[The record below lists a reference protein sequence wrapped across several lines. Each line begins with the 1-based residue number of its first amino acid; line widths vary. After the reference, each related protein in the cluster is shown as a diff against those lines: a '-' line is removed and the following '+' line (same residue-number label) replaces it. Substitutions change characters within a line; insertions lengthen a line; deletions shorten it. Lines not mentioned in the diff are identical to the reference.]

1 MKKRVF
7 FLLLAAL
14 MMPLA
19 MNAQQNVSVHIDT
32 TINACT
38 SYTWPVNGTTYT
50 VTGVHT
56 AIVGDTLYI
65 LDLTINPVY
74 TEIISTPIQGGCS
87 YTWGDSVITT
97 NGTHTQ
103 TFQSQAGCDS
113 TVTITLSLATSA
125 TKAYTVTACE
135 SYIWKGDTLTTS
147 GTTIINDNSNPLCDS
162 ILTLNLT
169 IIEPEQKAY
178 DTTISACESTRF
190 RWSPQSSWINISQD
204 GYTITSE
211 AYSQTSAA
219 TLDRFHPRTVERCF
233 DSLVTI
239 HFNIKSKNYTT
250 LNEKACDELTISVFG
265 KDYTYYYSKN
275 DTITGAKGVNG
286 CDSVVYMNV
295 TINKTPEVYISGDLR
310 VAPGS
315 NATLYANS
323 NQTVNYTWSN
333 GSTAESITLTNVQA
347 NTEVSLNGKN
357 VSTGCE
363 STSHVTIMA
372 NLAIDGVN
380 DDMLQIYPNPTT
392 AQINI
397 NSTESLKN
405 VSIFNLMGQQVINA
419 GTANVIDLGNLNNGS
434 YVVRIEMNNG
444 TVATRTVVL
453 SK

>member
-19 MNAQQNVSVHIDT
+19 MNAQHNASVHIDT

-50 VTGVHT
+50 VSGVHT
-56 AIVGDTLYI
+56 AIIGDTLYI
-65 LDLTINPVY
+65 LDININPVY
-74 TEIISTPIQGGCS
+74 NTIISTPIQGGCTF
-87 YTWGDSVITT
+87 TWGDSVYTT
-97 NGTHTQ
+97 SGEHTQ
-103 TFQSQAGCDS
+103 TFQSAAGCDS

-125 TKAYTVTACE
+125 TQSYTVTACE
-135 SYIWKGDTLTTS
+135 SYIWKGDTLTASGVNIVHDTS
-147 GTTIINDNSNPLCDS
+147 NSLCDS

-169 IIEPEQKAY
+169 IIEPEQKSY
-178 DTTISACESTRF
+178 DSTISACESTRF
-190 RWSPQSSWINISQD
+190 RWSPQSGWINVNQD
-204 GYTITSE
+204 GYTINSDT
-211 AYSQTSAA
+211 YSQSTAA
-219 TLDRFHPRTVERCF
+219 TRNIFHPRTVERCF
-233 DSLVTI
+233 DSTVTI
-239 HFNIKSKNYTT
+239 HFNIKNKTYTT
-250 LNEKACDELTISVFG
+250 FNEKACDVFTTTIYG
-265 KDYTYYYSKN
+265 NEYTYYYSKN
-275 DTITGAKGVNG
+275 DTITGVKGVNG
-286 CDSVVYMNV
+286 CDSVIYMNV
-295 TINKTPEVYISGDLR
+295 IINKTPDVYISGDLR

-315 NATLYANS
+315 SATLYANS
-323 NQTVNYTWSN
+323 DQNVNYTWSN
-333 GSTAESITLTNVQA
+333 GSTAESITLTNIQG

-357 VSTGCE
+357 ASTGCE
-363 STSHVTIMA
+363 NTAYVTILA
-372 NLAIDGVN
+372 NLAIEDVN

-397 NSTESLKN
+397 NSAESLKN

-419 GTANVIDLGNLNNGS
+419 GTANVVDLGSLTNGA

>member
-1 MKKRVF
+1 
-7 FLLLAAL
+7 
-14 MMPLA
+14 
-19 MNAQQNVSVHIDT
+19 
-32 TINACT
+32 
-38 SYTWPVNGTTYT
+38 
-50 VTGVHT
+50 
-56 AIVGDTLYI
+56 
-65 LDLTINPVY
+65 
-74 TEIISTPIQGGCS
+74 
-87 YTWGDSVITT
+87 
-97 NGTHTQ
+97 
-103 TFQSQAGCDS
+103 
-113 TVTITLSLATSA
+113 
-125 TKAYTVTACE
+125 
-135 SYIWKGDTLTTS
+135 
-147 GTTIINDNSNPLCDS
+147 
-162 ILTLNLT
+162 
-169 IIEPEQKAY
+169 
-178 DTTISACESTRF
+178 
-190 RWSPQSSWINISQD
+190 
-204 GYTITSE
+204 
-211 AYSQTSAA
+211 
-219 TLDRFHPRTVERCF
+219 
-233 DSLVTI
+233 
-239 HFNIKSKNYTT
+239 
-250 LNEKACDELTISVFG
+250 
-265 KDYTYYYSKN
+265 
-275 DTITGAKGVNG
+275 
-286 CDSVVYMNV
+286 MNV

-380 DDMLQIYPNPTT
+380 DEMLQIYPNPTT